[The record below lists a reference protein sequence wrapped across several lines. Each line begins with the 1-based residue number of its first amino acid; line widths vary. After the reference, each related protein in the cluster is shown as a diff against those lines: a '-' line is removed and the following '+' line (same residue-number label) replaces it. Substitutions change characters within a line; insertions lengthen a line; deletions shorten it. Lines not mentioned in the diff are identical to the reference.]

1 MWIQVLAKTFDNTI
15 GGRNFDFQLVE
26 YFVDEFKKKY
36 KMNLRGKPKQLLR
49 LMGEVEKVKKM
60 MSTVATPI
68 PLNIECFYEDRDVS
82 SSIKR

>member
-1 MWIQVLAKTFDNTI
+1 MLQVLARTFDPFL
-15 GGRNFDFQLVE
+15 GGRKFDFQLVK
-26 YFVDEFKKKY
+26 YFVNDFKKKY
-36 KMNLRGKPKQLLR
+36 KIDVTNKPKQLLR

-60 MSTVATPI
+60 LSTVTTPI